1 MSVTT
6 SKLTKTTKKVSTK
19 TKQQFI
25 RLNLD
30 PALEKMLQEYEQ
42 KYTLLSRSDIIRML
56 LSEIYWEQKEEVR
69 SKNGKIG
76 DIFDRLKVT
85 NPVLYDLSEDQMFEE
100 WQKFKK
106 NF

>member
-1 MSVTT
+1 MSATT
-6 SKLTKTTKKVSTK
+6 SKLTKKTTIK

-69 SKNGKIG
+69 SKNVKIG
-76 DIFDRLKVT
+76 DIFDRLKIT

-106 NF
+106 IF

>member
-1 MSVTT
+1 MSATT
-6 SKLTKTTKKVSTK
+6 SKLTKTTKKTTTK
-19 TKQQFI
+19 AKQQFI

-76 DIFDRLKVT
+76 DIFDRLKAT